1 MTRQYKNSIPWDD
14 VVIEILENE
23 DVAKEYL
30 NHCFMNYVEDGNFD
44 RFFKSLER
52 VIKARMSIREFAKQA
67 ELDRANLYAIFNGK
81 KKPQFRTVLKILAKL
96 GYTLK
101 VA

>member
-1 MTRQYKNSIPWDD
+1 MTRQFKNSIPWDD
-14 VVIEILENE
+14 VVVELLQDEE
-23 DVAKEYL
+23 LQKEYL
-30 NHCFMNYVEDGNFD
+30 NNSFENYIQDGNYD

-52 VIKARMSIREFAKQA
+52 VVKARMSVREFAKQA
-67 ELDRANLYAIFNGK
+67 EIDRAHLYAIFNGK

-96 GYTLK
+96 GYTLR